1 MRCPTC
7 SFDAAA
13 WSMTD
18 LDRTLGA
25 LQPWFA
31 QLIEGARPDVVAALA
46 PARARLEALPRS
58 GTDVDA
64 VHEAW
69 RLLSDAGRLRHALG
83 DGAATATGTV
93 AQVSTSP
100 GGVPKLP
107 VTSAAVT
114 ARGLA
119 GDKQTFRKHHG
130 RPWQAV
136 CLWSADVIDALA
148 AQGHPIGYGCAGEN
162 ITVRGLDWGAIR
174 PGVRIQV
181 GTALLETSPYAIPCQ
196 VNAQWFSDG
205 RFRRIAHEVAPG
217 TSRIYARVVVE
228 GVVAAGD
235 AAVVEPAVVPSQRGA
250 QQLALPVDR

>member
-1 MRCPTC
+1 MRCETC

-13 WSMTD
+13 WTESD
-18 LDRTLGA
+18 LDGTLA
-25 LQPWFA
+25 AAEPWFG
-31 QLIEGARPDVVAALA
+31 QLAEQARPDVLAALA
-46 PARARLEALPRS
+46 PTAQRLAELPRS
-58 GTDVDA
+58 GADIDA

-69 RLLSDAGRLRHALG
+69 ELLAAAGRLRHAMG
-83 DGAATATGTV
+83 DGAPTATGV
-93 AQVSTSP
+93 VVQISTSP

-107 VTSAAVT
+107 VPSAAIT
-114 ARGLA
+114 ARGVA
-119 GDKQTFRKHHG
+119 GDKQTFRNHHG

-162 ITVRGLDWGAIR
+162 LTLRGLDWRTIR

-181 GTALLETSPYAIPCQ
+181 GTALLETAPYALPCK
-196 VNAQWFSDG
+196 VNAQWFNDG

-217 TSRIYARVVVE
+217 TSRIYARVLVE
-228 GVVAAGD
+228 GVAAAGD
-235 AAVVEPAVVPSQRGA
+235 AAVVEPLVLPVQRSA